1 LVRIESQADQ
11 DRSDPVLKNTHEGLS
26 RSDISSI
33 RKSIKALLK
42 GGEGLD
48 EVPEADQAT
57 AIGMTQ
63 QMIAV
68 LEGLEKSE
76 F

>member
-1 LVRIESQADQ
+1 LVKIESRADQ
-11 DRSDPVLKNTHEGLS
+11 DRSDHVLKNTHEDLS
-26 RSDISSI
+26 RNDISSI
-33 RKSIKALLK
+33 RKFIKILLK

-48 EVPEADQAT
+48 EVPGADQAT
-57 AIGMTQ
+57 ASGMTQ
-63 QMIAV
+63 QMVAI